1 MRHSTLLLNQV
12 LCHYILLTEILIHMN
27 EIVQYIK
34 DKGGYARQTE
44 LREHGFQ
51 SRDISKLFSEGTLEK
66 VQPGLYKLSDSD
78 VTSGFVD
85 VSKAIPQAVIA
96 LASALAYY
104 ELTTFNPSKVHLAI
118 PNDSKPPKLNFPPVE
133 VYYFRERPYE
143 TGIDEI
149 NIQGHTVRIYNRE
162 KTVCD
167 MFRYRNKLG
176 EDLALEGLKNYL
188 SLPEAN
194 VNKLQHYMK
203 ICRVKTVMKPYLK
216 AFLSL

>member
-1 MRHSTLLLNQV
+1 M
-12 LCHYILLTEILIHMN
+12 IHMDK
-27 EIVQYIK
+27 IVKYIK
-34 DKGGYARQTE
+34 EQGSYARQTE
-44 LREHGFQ
+44 LREQGFQ
-51 SRDISKLFSEGTLEK
+51 SRDITELFNEGILEK
-66 VQPGLYKLSDSD
+66 VQPGLYKLKDSD
-78 VTSGFVD
+78 ITSGFVD

-96 LASALAYY
+96 LASALAYH

-133 VYYFRERPYE
+133 VYYFRENQYE
-143 TGIDEI
+143 AGIDEVT
-149 NIQGHTVRIYNRE
+149 IQGHSIRIYNHE

-188 SLPEAN
+188 NEPDTNLNEIQ
-194 VNKLQHYMK
+194 KYMK

-216 AFLSL
+216 AMVSG

>member
-1 MRHSTLLLNQV
+1 MDK
-12 LCHYILLTEILIHMN
+12 ILK
-27 EIVQYIK
+27 YIK
-34 DKGGYARQTE
+34 KKGGYARQTE

-51 SRDISKLFSEGTLEK
+51 SRDITELFKEGVLEK
-66 VQPGLYKLSDSD
+66 VQPGIYKLKNSDI
-78 VTSGFVD
+78 TSGLVD

-96 LASALAYY
+96 LASALAHH

-133 VYYFRERPYE
+133 VYYFRERQYE
-143 TGIDEI
+143 AGIDEI
-149 NIQGHTVRIYNRE
+149 KVHGHTVRIYNQE

-176 EDLALEGLKNYL
+176 EDLALEGLKNYIDR
-188 SLPEAN
+188 PDAN
-194 VNKLQHYMK
+194 LNKLQEYMK

-216 AFLSL
+216 AIVAS